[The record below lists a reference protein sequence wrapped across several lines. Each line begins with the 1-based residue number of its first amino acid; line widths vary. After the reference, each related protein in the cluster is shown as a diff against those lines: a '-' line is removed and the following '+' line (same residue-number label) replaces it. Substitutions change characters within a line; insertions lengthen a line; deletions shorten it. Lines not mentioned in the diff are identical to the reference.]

1 MNLSWL
7 GQYRDVGILILRAG
21 IGIMMVFHGWPKLAG
36 GQTAWEKVGGAMAFL
51 GISFWPVFWG
61 FLAAM
66 SETLGGAL
74 LAVGFLTRWAALAM
88 TATMAVATVMMYHV
102 SKGDFAEWNHP
113 AEIGIVCLALVVI
126 GAGRYSVDRA

>member
-7 GQYRDVGILILRAG
+7 GAYRDLGILILRAG
-21 IGIMMVFHGWPKLAG
+21 IGIMMVVHGWPKLAG
-36 GQTAWEKVGGAMAFL
+36 GQEKWVEIGGAMQHL

-74 LAVGFLTRWAALAM
+74 LAVGFLTRYAAISL
-88 TATMAVATVMMYHV
+88 TFTMIVATTMMYHIG
-102 SKGDFAEWNHP
+102 KGDPLQWSHP
-113 AEIGIVCLALVVI
+113 AELGIVFVSLLII
-126 GAGRYSVDRA
+126 GAGKYSVDRS

>member
-21 IGIMMVFHGWPKLAG
+21 IGVMMVLHGWPKLAG
-36 GQTAWEKVGGAMAFL
+36 GQQAWEKVGGAMGNL

-74 LAVGFLTRWAALAM
+74 LAAGFLTRYAAMFL
-88 TATMAVATVMMYHV
+88 TFTMVVATITMYRV
-102 SKGDFAEWNHP
+102 GQGAFSEWGHP
-113 AEIGIVCLALVVI
+113 AELGIVCLSLVII
-126 GAGRYSVDRA
+126 GAGKYSVDRA